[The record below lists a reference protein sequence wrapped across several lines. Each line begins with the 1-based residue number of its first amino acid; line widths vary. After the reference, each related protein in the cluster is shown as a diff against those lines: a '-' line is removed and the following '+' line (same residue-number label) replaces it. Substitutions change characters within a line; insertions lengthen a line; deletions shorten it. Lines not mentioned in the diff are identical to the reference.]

1 MARITLE
8 KLRKHYGKVKAVDD
22 VDFEIGDEEFVVFL
36 GPSGC
41 GKTTT
46 LRCIAGLEGVTSGN
60 IYFDGKRVNELPP
73 ADRNIAMVFQF
84 YALYPHLNAYRNIV
98 FPLKA
103 EKMPSPEIK
112 KKVSWVSELL
122 RIESI
127 LGRKMSELPDG
138 DKQKVALARAIV
150 RSPQV
155 LLLDE
160 PLSALDEKF
169 REQMRVEFLKIQK
182 ALSVT
187 TVYVTHDQR
196 EAMTLADRIVVMK
209 DGKIIEAGE
218 PEKLYETPQNL
229 FTGYFIGSPGMN
241 FIDCTCGAA
250 GAASAAG
257 GLPLRLSS
265 ALQKKLRDFRVEK
278 FIFGIRPEYLFFRKK
293 AEKTGNGLA
302 VRLVNVETI
311 QQMRYGNFYI
321 GEKLYKCVV
330 EDGLAAGKGKDLSG
344 AEGYATVDDEKV
356 RFYDPDSGKIL

>member
-8 KLRKHYGKVKAVDD
+8 NLKKYYGKVKAVDD
-22 VDFEIGDEEFVVFL
+22 VNFVVSDKEFVVFL

-46 LRCIAGLEGVTSGN
+46 LRCIAGLEGVTDGSV
-60 IYFDGKRVNELPP
+60 YFNDKKVNHLSP

-84 YALYPHLNAYRNIV
+84 YALYPHLNAYRNIM

-103 EKMPSPEIK
+103 ERMSASEIK
-112 KKVSWVSELL
+112 KKINWVSELL
-122 RIESI
+122 KIEGI
-127 LGRKMSELPDG
+127 LDRKMSELPDG

-150 RSPQV
+150 RNPQV

-182 ALSVT
+182 FLSVT

-209 DGKIIEAGE
+209 DGKIVEAGK
-218 PEKLYETPQNL
+218 PEELYEMPQNL

-241 FIDCTCGAA
+241 FIECNR
-250 GAASAAG
+250 AAG
-257 GLPLRLSS
+257 GGVTAGEALS
-265 ALQKKLRDFRVEK
+265 LQFESSLKKKVEGFK
-278 FIFGIRPEYLFFRKK
+278 TDRFIFGIRPEYLFFRKA
-293 AEKTGNGLA
+293 AEKGGNVFQ
-302 VRLVNVETI
+302 VRIVNVETI

-321 GEKLYKCVV
+321 GEHLYKCRIDDWEGMGV
-330 EDGLAAGKGKDLSG
+330 E
-344 AEGYATVDDEKV
+344 EGYVTADKEKIL
-356 RFYDPDSGKIL
+356 FYDPESGEIL

>member
-8 KLRKHYGKVKAVDD
+8 NLKKYYGKVKAVDD
-22 VDFEIGDEEFVVFL
+22 VNFEINDKEFVVFL

-46 LRCIAGLEGVTSGN
+46 LRCIAGLEGVTSGD
-60 IYFDGKRVNELPP
+60 IYFGGKKVNALSP

-103 EKMPSPEIK
+103 EKMPAIEIK

-122 RIESI
+122 KIEGI

-150 RSPQV
+150 RNPQV

-169 REQMRVEFLKIQK
+169 REQMRLEFLKIQK
-182 ALSVT
+182 SLNVT

-209 DGKIIEAGE
+209 DGKIVEAGA
-218 PEKLYETPQNL
+218 PEKLYEMPQNL

-241 FIDCTCGAA
+241 FIDCTFGPGGDVLAA
-250 GAASAAG
+250 ED
-257 GLPLRLSS
+257 LPLRFS
-265 ALQKKLRDFRVEK
+265 ASLHKKLTGIKTGK

-293 AEKTGNGLA
+293 AAKAGNGFA
-302 VRLVNVETI
+302 VKLVNIETI
-311 QQMRYGNFYI
+311 QQIRYGNFYI
-321 GEKLYKCVV
+321 GEKLYKCFI
-330 EDGLAAGKGKDLSG
+330 EDGDALGGV
-344 AEGYATVDDEKV
+344 EGYVTADDEKI
-356 RFYDPDSGKIL
+356 RFYDPESGKIL

>member
-8 KLRKHYGKVKAVDD
+8 NLKKYYGKVKAVDD
-22 VDFEIGDEEFVVFL
+22 VNFEVKDKEFVVFL

-46 LRCIAGLEGVTSGN
+46 LRCIAGLEGITAGN
-60 IYFDGKRVNELPP
+60 IYFDQKRVNDLSP

-103 EKMPSPEIK
+103 ERMSAPEIK
-112 KKVSWVSELL
+112 KKVNWVSALL
-122 RIESI
+122 KIEGI
-127 LGRKMSELPDG
+127 LYRKMSELPDG

-150 RSPQV
+150 RNPQV

-160 PLSALDEKF
+160 PLSALDEKY
-169 REQMRVEFLKIQK
+169 REQMRMEFLKIQK
-182 ALSVT
+182 SLSVT

-209 DGKIIEAGE
+209 EGKIVEAGE
-218 PEKLYETPQNL
+218 PENLYEMPQNL

-241 FIDCTCGAA
+241 FIDCTRGADDEVRA
-250 GAASAAG
+250 GEKFF
-257 GLPLRLSS
+257 LQFSS
-265 ALQKKLRDFRVEK
+265 SMQKKIKDFKTDR

-293 AEKTGNGLA
+293 VEKPGNTFSIKIL
-302 VRLVNVETI
+302 NVETI

-321 GEKLYKCVV
+321 GENLYKCRV
-330 EDGLAAGKGKDLSG
+330 EDGEALSG
-344 AEGYATVDDEKV
+344 VEGYATADDRKIQ
-356 RFYDPDSGKIL
+356 FYDPESGKIL